1 MEASRWI
8 LLGYRLP
15 REPSTPRITLWRKLR
30 RLGVVQ
36 LLDSLAA
43 LPLDSRNREQLEW
56 LADEI
61 VEAGGEAS
69 LWVADAT
76 SAAQERDLINRLTAA
91 IGSEYAAVRA
101 EALGVAE
108 GDNTAR
114 LRAHRRLRRDLRRIA
129 DRDYFPPPE
138 RELARDAV
146 EALATAAELTEE
158 VTE

>member
-30 RLGVVQ
+30 RLGVIQ
-36 LLDSLAA
+36 LLDSLVA
-43 LPLDSRNREQLEW
+43 LPLESRNREQLEW

-129 DRDYFPPPE
+129 DRDNFPPPE
-138 RELARDAV
+138 RGL
-146 EALATAAELTEE
+146 
-158 VTE
+158 